1 MSDPLTADLDLS
13 TPHPDGAASPE
24 QPEHLANDPAGDDAA
39 SASLIARYLPRLAAG
54 VLLAV
59 VVVSLL
65 ALASDV
71 RQLGSALRA
80 FDWWL
85 ALPVLALTLCNY
97 ALRFAK
103 WEVYLRRI
111 GVPRLGLGTSAAIFL
126 AGFSMSLTPG
136 KVGEVVKGLLVRRVA
151 GTPVSRTAAV
161 IAAERITDG
170 LAMLALAALGLT
182 QFSYGRPILA
192 VAILGGI
199 VAVVLL
205 QRPHLLMAI
214 LTWSERLPLA
224 KPLVSKVLSHAQ
236 HFLDA
241 SNVLYRPGLLI
252 GAVATGIVSWGLEC
266 VALFLVLIGLGL
278 DASWQLLLVATFVLS
293 VSSVFGAL
301 SMLPGGL
308 GVAEASVAAML
319 LLLIDDPAM
328 TSGVAAAATLLIRFA
343 TLWFG
348 VLIGFVALAYVQRRP
363 GFGRAGSA
371 VPRGVG
377 TAGEPSPH
385 ATVAHPGRS

>member
-1 MSDPLTADLDLS
+1 MIGPDVEPVVDPSVDGASTADAVSD
-13 TPHPDGAASPE
+13 
-24 QPEHLANDPAGDDAA
+24 
-39 SASLIARYLPRLAAG
+39 SLIGRYLPRLAAG

-65 ALASDV
+65 ALLSDV
-71 RQLGSALRA
+71 RQLGSALRR

-85 ALPVLALTLCNY
+85 TLPVLALTLGNY

-136 KVGEVVKGLLVRRVA
+136 KVGEVVKGLLIRRVA
-151 GTPVSRTAAV
+151 GTPVSRTTAV

-192 VAILGGI
+192 VAVLGGV
-199 VAVVLL
+199 VAVALL
-205 QRPHLLMAI
+205 QRPHLLLAL
-214 LTWSERLPLA
+214 LTRFEA
-224 KPLVSKVLSHAQ
+224 VPLVGRISDHAR

-241 SNVLYRPGLLI
+241 SNVLYRPGLLL
-252 GAVATGIVSWGLEC
+252 GAILTGIISWGLEC

-278 DASWQLLLVATFVLS
+278 DPSWHLLLVATFVLS

-319 LLLIDDPAM
+319 LLLIDDPTM

-348 VLIGFVALAYVQRRP
+348 VLIGFVALAFVQRRP
-363 GFGRAGSA
+363 ARWVGRDAGTIGGQGIPST
-371 VPRGVG
+371 
-377 TAGEPSPH
+377 TATMTS
-385 ATVAHPGRS
+385 TSTSTSTIGRTG

>member
-1 MSDPLTADLDLS
+1 MSTLHDDGSAMIGPDVEPVVDPSVDGASTADAVSD
-13 TPHPDGAASPE
+13 
-24 QPEHLANDPAGDDAA
+24 
-39 SASLIARYLPRLAAG
+39 SLIGRYLPRLAAG

-65 ALASDV
+65 ALLSDV
-71 RQLGSALRA
+71 RQLGSALRR

-85 ALPVLALTLCNY
+85 TLPVLALTLGNY

-136 KVGEVVKGLLVRRVA
+136 KVGEVVKGLLIRRVA
-151 GTPVSRTAAV
+151 GTPVSRTTAV

-192 VAILGGI
+192 VAVLGGV
-199 VAVVLL
+199 VAVALL
-205 QRPHLLMAI
+205 QRPHLLLAL
-214 LTWSERLPLA
+214 LTRFEA
-224 KPLVSKVLSHAQ
+224 VPLVGRISDHAR

-241 SNVLYRPGLLI
+241 SNVLYRPGLLL
-252 GAVATGIVSWGLEC
+252 GAILTGIISWGLEC
-266 VALFLVLIGLGL
+266 VALFLVMIGLGL
-278 DASWQLLLVATFVLS
+278 DPSWHLLLVATFVLS

-319 LLLIDDPAM
+319 LLLIDDPTM

-348 VLIGFVALAYVQRRP
+348 VLIGFVALAFVQRRP
-363 GFGRAGSA
+363 ARWVGRDAGTIGGQGIPST
-371 VPRGVG
+371 
-377 TAGEPSPH
+377 TATMTS
-385 ATVAHPGRS
+385 TSTSTSTIGRTG

>member
-1 MSDPLTADLDLS
+1 MSDPSSDDRVRDLPRPGPVDAVEIS
-13 TPHPDGAASPE
+13 GGE
-24 QPEHLANDPAGDDAA
+24 GIGDDAA
-39 SASLIARYLPRLAAG
+39 SDSLIAKYLPRLAAG

-71 RQLGSALRA
+71 RQLGSALRR

-85 ALPVLALTLCNY
+85 ALPVLALTLGNY

-136 KVGEVVKGLLVRRVA
+136 KVGEVVKGLLVKRVA

-170 LAMLALAALGLT
+170 LAMLGLAALGLT

-192 VAILGGI
+192 AAILGGVVM
-199 VAVVLL
+199 VALL

-214 LTWSERLPLA
+214 LTRFERV
-224 KPLVSKVLSHAQ
+224 PLVGKVMAHAH

-241 SNVLYRPGLLI
+241 SNVLYRPSLLV
-252 GAVATGIVSWGLEC
+252 GAVVTGVISWGMEC
-266 VALFLVLIGLGL
+266 VALLLVLVGLGL
-278 DASWQLLLVATFVLS
+278 DASWHLLLVATFVLS

-319 LLLIDDPAM
+319 LLLVDDPAM

-348 VLIGFVALAYVQRRP
+348 VLIGFVALALVQRRA
-363 GFGRAGSA
+363 GRDRATSRGIPATDGS
-371 VPRGVG
+371 PI
-377 TAGEPSPH
+377 
-385 ATVAHPGRS
+385 ATGINPGRS